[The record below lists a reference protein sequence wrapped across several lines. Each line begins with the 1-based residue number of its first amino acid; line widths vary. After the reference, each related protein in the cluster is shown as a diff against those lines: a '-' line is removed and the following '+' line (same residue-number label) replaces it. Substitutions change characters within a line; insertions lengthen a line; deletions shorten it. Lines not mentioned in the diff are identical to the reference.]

1 MSVFLQACRREPV
14 ECTPVWLM
22 RQAGRYMPQYRALRE
37 RVPFL
42 DLCRT
47 PDLAAKVTVD
57 AAREIGADA
66 AILFSDILLLPG
78 AMGAQVEFP
87 EGGGPAIRNPVRTE
101 ADVASLLPFETGS
114 LACVYEAIRLC
125 KAGLGAGIP
134 LIGFAGGPFTL
145 ASYLIEGG
153 GSTDHLAARSFLYG
167 NPSAWR
173 ALMEKLAAALSLHL
187 RAQIEAGADAVM
199 LFDSWA
205 GALPPQEYRT
215 QVLPHTRRVFE
226 SLPPG
231 TPSIHFGTQLAG
243 HLRDLAGCGASVV
256 GVDHRIDLDAAWEA
270 LGPVAIQGNLDPAVL
285 LADRQTIER
294 HASEI
299 LSRAGGRPG
308 HIFNLG
314 HGVLPR
320 TPVESVKFLVD
331 FVREESRRR
340 RTP

>member
-1 MSVFLQACRREPV
+1 MSSFLKACRREPV
-14 ECTPVWLM
+14 ETTPVWLM
-22 RQAGRYMPQYRALRE
+22 RQAGRYMPEYRALRE

-78 AMGAQVEFP
+78 ALGAQVEFP
-87 EGGGPAIRNPVRTE
+87 EGGGPTIRNPMRTD
-101 ADVASLLPFETGS
+101 ADVARLLPFETGS

-125 KAGLGAGIP
+125 KAELGAGTP

-145 ASYLIEGG
+145 ASYMIEGS

-167 NPSAWR
+167 NPAGWR

-187 RAQIEAGADAVM
+187 LAQTEAGADAVM

-205 GALPPQEYRT
+205 GTLPPEVYRGH
-215 QVLPHTRRVFE
+215 VLPHTRQVFA

-231 TPSIHFGTQLAG
+231 TPSIHFGTQMAG

-256 GVDHRIDLDAAWEA
+256 GVDHRIDLDAAWDV

-285 LADRQTIER
+285 LADRETIAR
-294 HASEI
+294 QASGI
-299 LSRAGGRPG
+299 LSRAGKRPG

-314 HGVLPR
+314 HGVLPQ
-320 TPVESVKFLVD
+320 TPVDNVKFLID